1 MTAIRPC
8 DASGDILPVSSV
20 KEMITGADAVGKHVL
35 YRLKFLTGEWWEYPE
50 RGNQIFQMMQADR
63 LSSGD
68 SQAIASYL
76 SSYIMETDG
85 VMAVDEVRTEVNG
98 RAFLFSCRVITTEGN
113 VELEIGMNDLV

>member
-8 DASGDILPVSSV
+8 NAAGDILPVSSM
-20 KEMITGADAVGKHVL
+20 KEMMTGAEAIGKHVL
-35 YRLKFLTGEWWEYPE
+35 YRLKLLIGEWWEYPE

-68 SQAIASYL
+68 SQAVASYL

-85 VMAVDEVRTEVNG
+85 VMAVDEVKTEVNG
-98 RAFLFSCRVITTEGN
+98 REFLFSCRMITTEGN
-113 VELEIGMNDLV
+113 VTLEIGLNDLV